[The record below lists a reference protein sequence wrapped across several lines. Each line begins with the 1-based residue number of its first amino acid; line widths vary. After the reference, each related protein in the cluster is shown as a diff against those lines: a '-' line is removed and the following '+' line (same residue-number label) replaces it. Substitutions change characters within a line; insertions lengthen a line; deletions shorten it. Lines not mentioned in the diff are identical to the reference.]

1 MINQIDK
8 VDEWH
13 MQRRG
18 KFTASEIYKL
28 LVLSADGMFSPGGLT
43 YIKLKAIE
51 EMTEYYDRPE
61 MEYVEPLIHG
71 KQQEANA
78 YSEYLSV
85 TKNYSMR
92 HFGDSKP
99 LFLDYNDYSG
109 GSPDGI
115 MGEGEKVIWGLEL
128 KSPYQPSNHAKYLE
142 YKDQWDLKLGRK
154 EYYAQ
159 IQFLLMITKAEG
171 WHFCSFDERWKNKK
185 NRLKVIEIKLDKKF
199 QDNLHMKLISA
210 NEEKKKIIQLY
221 NN

>member
-18 KFTASEIYKL
+18 KFTASEVYKL
-28 LVLSADGMFSPGGLT
+28 LTPSADGMFSAGGLT
-43 YIKLKAIE
+43 YIREKAVE
-51 EMTEYYDRPE
+51 EMTHYYERPKL
-61 MEYVEPLIHG
+61 EYVEPLIHG

-78 YSEYLSV
+78 YNEYLSV
-85 TKNYSMR
+85 TKNYSMV
-92 HFGDSKP
+92 HFGDNAP

-115 MGEGEKVIWGLEL
+115 MGEGEIVYWGLEI
-128 KSPYQPSNHAKYLE
+128 KSPFDPNNHAKYLK
-142 YKDQWDLKLGRK
+142 YKDQWDLKAGKK

-171 WHFCSFDERWKNKK
+171 WHFCSFDERWKNSI
-185 NRLKVIEIKLDKKF
+185 NRLKVIEIKHDKKF
-199 QDNLHMKLISA
+199 QDNLQMKLMAA
-210 NEEKKKIIQLY
+210 NEEKKRIINQY